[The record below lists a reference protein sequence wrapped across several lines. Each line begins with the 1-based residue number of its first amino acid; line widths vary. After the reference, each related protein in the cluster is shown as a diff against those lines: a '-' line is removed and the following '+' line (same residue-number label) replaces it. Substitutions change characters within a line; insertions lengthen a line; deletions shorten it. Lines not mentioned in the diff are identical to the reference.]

1 MSTMTLILT
10 SRQTNIL
17 AFIRSYTARH
27 GEAPTLEEIG
37 QKLDIASVSAVLKHV
52 RSLEAKGRLTI
63 LPNQARGI
71 RVVREDDPLD
81 RDTLDLPLVGKI
93 AAGAPIVS
101 TDRIERTVRVARS
114 LFRLA
119 PDYLLRVVGRS
130 MIGEGIHD
138 GDLVAV
144 KATPVARHGQVVVA
158 RVAGDS
164 FTIKKLYMKEGVI
177 RLLPNSPGYR
187 PIEVDPTED
196 FAIEGLYAGL
206 IRGA

>member
-1 MSTMTLILT
+1 MRAMTLQLT
-10 SRQTNIL
+10 HRQSNVL
-17 AFIRSYTARH
+17 AFIRSYLARH
-27 GEAPTLEEIG
+27 GEAPTLEDIG
-37 QKLDIASVSAVLKHV
+37 DSLAIASVSAVLKHV
-52 RSLEAKGRLTI
+52 RSLEAKGRLVI
-63 LPNQARGI
+63 IPNQARGI
-71 RVVREDDPLD
+71 RLVEEEDPLD
-81 RDTLDLPLVGKI
+81 RDTLELPLVGKI
-93 AAGAPIVS
+93 AAGEPIVS
-101 TDRIERTVRVARS
+101 TDRIERTVRVART
-114 LFRLA
+114 LFRTC

-164 FTIKKLYMKEGVI
+164 FTIKKLYQKDGVI